1 MYGHG
6 TPPPARTRGSVIAI
20 RVLVFLGSFFSI
32 GLLSCVPLFR
42 IAVLSR
48 RSFDWLLAVVSV
60 PLIITCFGVVG
71 SLPEADHRT
80 DVAMIVLLVLGAGS
94 GIYYILF
101 DMRRRQFTPYGPV
114 PPAGAVYPPGPR
126 QGYGYPAAPPQQ
138 PYANRQ
144 APMPPQPYA
153 AAQAAPGPAPTPAPA
168 PVPPH
173 PYGPG
178 PAATPIPHSAATPIP
193 HPAEG
198 TGNRPGPARIDQVRA
213 ELDELSDYLRK
224 QEGDR

>member
-20 RVLVFLGSFFSI
+20 RVLVLLGSFFSI

-48 RSFDWLLAVVSV
+48 RPYDWLLAVVSV
-60 PLIITCFGVVG
+60 PLTLTCFGVIG
-71 SLPEADHRT
+71 ALPETDHRT
-80 DVAMIVLLVLGAGS
+80 DAAMIVLLVLGAGS

-101 DMRRRQFTPYGPV
+101 DMRRRQSAPYGPV
-114 PPAGAVYPPGPR
+114 PQAGAGYPPGARPGPG
-126 QGYGYPAAPPQQ
+126 QGYGYPAPPQ
-138 PYANRQ
+138 PYPGRQ
-144 APMPPQPYA
+144 TPVPPQPYA
-153 AAQAAPGPAPTPAPA
+153 AAQAGPAPTP
-168 PVPPH
+168 VPPQ
-173 PYGPG
+173 PYRPG
-178 PAATPIPHSAATPIP
+178 PAATPLPHSAGTPVP
-193 HPAEG
+193 HPAESS
-198 TGNRPGPARIDQVRA
+198 GNRPGPARIDQVRA

>member
-20 RVLVFLGSFFSI
+20 RVLVLLGSFFSI

-48 RSFDWLLAVVSV
+48 RPHDWLLAVVSV
-60 PLIITCFGVVG
+60 PLTLTCFGVIG
-71 SLPEADHRT
+71 ALPETDHRT
-80 DVAMIVLLVLGAGS
+80 DAAMIVLLVLGAGS

-101 DMRRRQFTPYGPV
+101 DMRRRQSAPYGPV
-114 PPAGAVYPPGPR
+114 PQAGAGYPSGPRPGPG
-126 QGYGYPAAPPQQ
+126 QGYGYPAAPQPQ
-138 PYANRQ
+138 PYPGRQ
-144 APMPPQPYA
+144 TPVPPQPYA
-153 AAQAAPGPAPTPAPA
+153 AQAGPGPAPTP
-168 PVPPH
+168 VPPQ
-173 PYGPG
+173 PYRPG
-178 PAATPIPHSAATPIP
+178 PATPVPHSAGTPVP
-193 HPAEG
+193 HPAESSG
-198 TGNRPGPARIDQVRA
+198 SRPGPARIDQVRA